1 MNVPLAPDHINI
13 LEWKNGKKKKKK
25 KWQIYIK
32 IEDNIFKLY
41 KIFTILLFLLYY
53 WLYSFVLL
61 FKEYA
66 IKKYLLIIISK
77 KKIYIYVF
85 SYIFTI

>member
-1 MNVPLAPDHINI
+1 MNISLAPDHINI

-25 KWQIYIK
+25 DKRQIYIK
-32 IEDNIFKLY
+32 IEDNILKLY

-77 KKIYIYVF
+77 KKKKNIWNLQI
-85 SYIFTI
+85 